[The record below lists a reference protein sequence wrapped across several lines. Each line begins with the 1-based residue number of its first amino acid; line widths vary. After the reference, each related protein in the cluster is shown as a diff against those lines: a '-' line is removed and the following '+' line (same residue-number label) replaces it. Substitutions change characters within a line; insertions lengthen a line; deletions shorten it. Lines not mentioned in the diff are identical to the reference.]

1 MNIVEL
7 ATKDHLDDVPRDGH
21 GKPLV
26 IPHDGGKP
34 KPLVRVT
41 TFIDCIEDKS
51 SLSDWQMRSV
61 LVGAALN
68 PSLLDGV
75 LGMDPANSQDDKN
88 ELNQRCERAKDL
100 AGANEKSKKGT
111 HLHELSELVD
121 EGKPLPPGTPHAD
134 VMDMAAYKL
143 ATVGFSVLMKELF
156 VVVPELGV
164 GGTFDRLLHFDGLDP
179 DGNPAGNLIGDL
191 KSGRIDYGQIKMP
204 AQLAIYSRGKLYDYK
219 RFPAPVR
226 KDADGKD
233 TAEWKT
239 WKKTVIEPEA
249 AAEAYTP
256 LPEVNQNWGVVIH
269 LPAGTGEC
277 ELYWADL
284 NHGWNNAELA
294 KVIRASRSNK
304 KGSLIPF
311 SKSLSS

>member
-7 ATKDHLDDVPRDGH
+7 EPSVREDVPRDGR

-26 IPHDGGKP
+26 IPEEGGKP

-51 SLSDWQMRSV
+51 NLGDWEKRSV
-61 LVGAALN
+61 LVGAAMN

-75 LGMDPANSQDDKN
+75 LDLDPDIAEDK
-88 ELNQRCERAKDL
+88 EKLNRLAERAKDL
-100 AGANEKSKKGT
+100 SGANKKSKKGT

-121 EGKPLPPGTPHAD
+121 EGRPLPPDTAHAD
-134 VMDMAAYKL
+134 VMDMAAYKFS
-143 ATVGFSVLMKELF
+143 TVGFTVLLKELF

-164 GGTFDRLLHFDGLDP
+164 GGTFDRLLHYDGLDP

-204 AQLAIYSRGKLYDYK
+204 AQLSIYSRGKLYDYK
-219 RFPAPVR
+219 RFPAPDREVDGE
-226 KDADGKD
+226 DA
-233 TAEWKT
+233 WKT
-239 WKKTVIEPEA
+239 WRKTVIEPEA

-256 LPEVNQNWGVVIH
+256 LPDVNQNWGVVIH
-269 LPAGTGEC
+269 LPAGSGEC
-277 ELYWADL
+277 DLYWADL
-284 NHGWNNAELA
+284 NHGWSNAKLA
-294 KVIRASRSNK
+294 KTIRASRSNK

-311 SKSLSS
+311 RSLSS